1 MLSFK
6 LKTEQGEE
14 KVISSPDDLRSVQ
27 LVINPTERIIQK
39 AVFMET
45 HEFTNRELLR
55 FYTLLDLVKH
65 KQDLGGDVFSISKA
79 YSQVSVVYS
88 SKSGTLYFFKDDG
101 FSGKLTG
108 RVKDLFF
115 FRQTVEIPAGKK
127 PLIEPFRRN
136 FENALEKIKNQNAQR
151 RARNLLED
159 EEFLDAYDRFWD
171 NVITVYSRV
180 QNDMVYNFLLNVF
193 RKYAL
198 Y

>member
-6 LKTEQGEE
+6 LKAEQSEE

-27 LVINPTERIIQK
+27 LIVNPTEKVVQK

-65 KQDLGGDVFSISKA
+65 KQDLGGDIFSVSKV

-88 SKSGTLYFFKDDG
+88 SKSGALYFFKDDG
-101 FSGKLTG
+101 FSGKLAG

-115 FRQTVEIPAGKK
+115 FRHTVEIPAGKK
-127 PLIEPFRRN
+127 PLTELYRKN
-136 FENALEKIKNQNAQR
+136 FENAVEKIKNQNAKK
-151 RARNLLED
+151 RAQKLLED
-159 EEFLDAYDRFWD
+159 EEFLDAYGRFWD
-171 NVITVYSRV
+171 SIITVYSRV